1 MTLAG
6 SENGQKCAVGT
17 ILALLTLIYLIPFT
31 YALPF
36 GDGIRDLQVASDIAR
51 GISYP
56 LLGPVFA
63 NRFHAGPVGYYLQ
76 ALPLWFGLSLS
87 TVPLFLGMLASSKF
101 LLAYGFGKEWIDRR
115 FGLLLALALALPG
128 WSGMDFL
135 NTTTPL
141 LVPALVLADMWCTLR
156 FVRRQ
161 STCALLGAALT
172 ASLAVHAHPGA
183 VVFVS
188 VLAGICVWHA
198 ARARRWGSLIGATG
212 VAILPWL
219 PALVAVARSG
229 WRVLLPAES
238 PTVVVPGSGHSLIG
252 WFEAAR
258 GFALGGPLTTLRA
271 LGSESWGTFLAWLSF
286 TTAAVGLLLL
296 LWAAVARKDTSAR
309 WLVALLAGVTMAVFA
324 ARSNTP
330 WYFVQPLTLAYAL
343 AVAYG
348 WRQLPQA
355 ISTFPVIALGLAAMQ
370 SGGVFQHLQRGEGGV
385 VTVEL
390 MDIRVARGERGPTPG
405 IWVSV
410 RHWPELATFLCA
422 ESSRPTALHGE
433 LAIVVD
439 DQGALAARE
448 ACDVT
453 QLRLGGAAERHW
465 VGVPRAIW
473 STLEWSPSVKIASL
487 GVFEAGVVA
496 ATEIGH
502 ALSDPRRYP
511 RRATIASP
519 PVTREY
525 RIEAPSD
532 HVLLVG
538 RLSPVLATFNV
549 VAATADGQ
557 PVTAFYRDAFT
568 QAFRRPQAN
577 MATTI
582 WTVQVT
588 SNDPEW
594 VDIVTFGQS
603 R

>member
-1 MTLAG
+1 MSGG
-6 SENGQKCAVGT
+6 SEDGQEWAVGT
-17 ILALLTLIYLIPFT
+17 VLALLTLIYLIPFT

-36 GDGIRDLQVASDIAR
+36 ADGIRDLQVASDIAR

-63 NRFHAGPVGYYLQ
+63 NRFHAGPAGYYLQ

-115 FGLLLALALALPG
+115 FGLLLASALALPG
-128 WSGMDFL
+128 WSGLDFL
-135 NTTTPL
+135 NTTTPM

-172 ASLAVHAHPGA
+172 TSLAVHAHPGA
-183 VVFVS
+183 VVFVP

-198 ARARRWGSLIGATG
+198 ARARLWWSLIGASG
-212 VAILPWL
+212 VAILPLL
-219 PALVAVARSG
+219 PALVAVVRSG
-229 WRVLLPAES
+229 WRVLLAVES
-238 PTVVVPGSGHSLIG
+238 ATVVVPGSGNSLIG

-258 GFALGGPLTTLRA
+258 GFALGGPLTTLRT
-271 LGSESWGTFLAWLSF
+271 LGSESWGTSLAWLSF
-286 TTAAVGLLLL
+286 TIAAVGLLLL
-296 LWAAVARKDTSAR
+296 LWAAVARKDVRAR
-309 WLVALLAGVTMAVFA
+309 WLAALLAGVTVAIFA

-330 WYFVQPLTLAYAL
+330 WYFVHPLSVAYAL
-343 AVAYG
+343 AVATG
-348 WRQLPQA
+348 WRQLPKA
-355 ISTFPVIALGLAAMQ
+355 ISAIPVLALGLAATQ
-370 SGGVFQHLQRGEGGV
+370 SAGVVHHLQRGEGDGV
-385 VTVEL
+385 TAEL
-390 MDIRVARGERGPTPG
+390 MDIRLARGERGPTLG
-405 IWVSV
+405 SWVSV
-410 RHWPELATFLCA
+410 RHWPELAAFLCA

-473 STLEWSPSVKIASL
+473 STLGWSPSVKIASL

-496 ATEIGH
+496 ADEIGH
-502 ALSDPRRYP
+502 ALADPRRYP
-511 RRATIASP
+511 MRTPVESA

-525 RIEAPSD
+525 RIEAPAD

-538 RLSPVLATFNV
+538 RLSPAFAKLNV
-549 VAATADGQ
+549 VAAAADGQ
-557 PVTAFYRDAFT
+557 PVTAFYRDAFA
-568 QAFRRPQAN
+568 QAFHRPQAN

-582 WTVQVT
+582 WIVQLT
-588 SNDPEW
+588 SSDPAW

>member
-6 SENGQKCAVGT
+6 SDNGQKCAVSAL
-17 ILALLTLIYLIPFT
+17 LALLTLIYLIPFT

-36 GDGIRDLQVASDIAR
+36 GDGIRDMQVASDIAR

-63 NRFHAGPVGYYLQ
+63 NQFHAGPVFFYLQ
-76 ALPLWFGLSLS
+76 ALPLWFGMPLSAA
-87 TVPLFLGMLASSKF
+87 PLYLGLLASSKF
-101 LLAYGFGKEWIDRR
+101 LLAYGFGEEWIDRR

-161 STCALLGAALT
+161 STFALLGAALMT
-172 ASLAVHAHPGA
+172 SLAVNAHPGA
-183 VVFVS
+183 IVFVP

-198 ARARRWGSLIGATG
+198 AKARRWGSLIGAAG
-212 VAILPWL
+212 VAILPLL
-219 PALVAVARSG
+219 PSLVAVARSG
-229 WRVLLPAES
+229 WQVLLPAES
-238 PTVVVPGSGHSLIG
+238 PTVAVPSSGHSLIG
-252 WFEAAR
+252 WGEGVR

-271 LGSESWGTFLAWLSF
+271 LGSEDWGTFLAWLSF

-296 LWAAVARKDTSAR
+296 MWAASFRKDIRAR
-309 WLVALLAGVTMAVFA
+309 WLVALLAYVAVAVFA
-324 ARSNTP
+324 ARTNTP
-330 WYFVQPLTLAYAL
+330 WYFVHPLTLVYAL

-348 WRQLPQA
+348 WRQLPPA
-355 ISTFPVIALGLAAMQ
+355 ISTFSVIALGLGTVQ
-370 SGGVFQHLQRGEGGV
+370 SVGVFQHLQRGEGGG
-385 VTVEL
+385 VTAEL
-390 MDIRVARGERGPTPG
+390 MDIRVARGERGPTLG
-405 IWVSV
+405 VWVSV
-410 RHWPELATFLCA
+410 RHWPELAAFLCA

-433 LAIVVD
+433 LAVVVD

-448 ACDVT
+448 TCDVT
-453 QLRLGGAAERHW
+453 QLRLGGTAERHW

-473 STLEWSPSVKIASL
+473 SNLEWSPSVKIASL

-496 ATEIGH
+496 ANETGH

-511 RRATIASP
+511 RRAASASP
-519 PVTREY
+519 LVTREY

-532 HVLLVG
+532 HVILVG
-538 RLSPVLATFNV
+538 RLSAALATVNEV
-549 VAATADGQ
+549 VATADGQ
-557 PVTAFYRDAFT
+557 PVTAFYRDAFA
-568 QAFRRPQAN
+568 QAFRRIKAN
-577 MATTI
+577 MPTTI
-582 WTVQVT
+582 WTVRVT
-588 SNDPEW
+588 SNDPAW
-594 VDIVTFGQS
+594 VDVVTFGQS